1 MSDPVKDIETLLKRG
16 AHSKAVQLALKR
28 SIAKPKDVL
37 TLDLLARA
45 YVANSDRTKALY
57 TFDRLIKM
65 LPKHPKPLADK
76 AHFLQQLGDEDQA
89 NALLRK
95 ALKLAPT
102 NGSLLRMLAATD
114 GLSSSDPNV
123 IVQKTAWDTGKM
135 PPRDKVDAGFALFRA
150 LGPAGLPYLSEANAL
165 QRKAN
170 PWNIQQ
176 RRAEVS
182 AVQNVFDAEPR
193 SAIKPDT
200 SIAPLFITGMPRSGT
215 TLIEQILSSHS
226 GVTALGETGFPLR
239 AAYSALSQNNALVPL
254 DQVPS
259 VRLEQM
265 TQQLTKA
272 LRGSDPQ
279 VFYVTDKSIP
289 TYLVAGLLKK
299 MYPLGRV
306 IFVHR
311 DPRDIGWSIWRNHFS
326 DGTHGYSNDQR
337 DIARQIKFFKDMV
350 DYWNAKDPTGFINV
364 AYEDIVRNPRE
375 QIEALLENC
384 GLTVEEACF
393 HPERNTRSVATLSID
408 QVRRPISVKSIG
420 GWQKYAD
427 HLEPLIHELDLLQV
441 CSV

>member
-1 MSDPVKDIETLLKRG
+1 MDHVKEIEALLKQG
-16 AHSKAVQLALKR
+16 ASSKAVKLALKR

-45 YVANSDRTKALY
+45 YVANSDRAKALH
-57 TFDRLIKM
+57 TFDRLIKL

-95 ALKLAPT
+95 ALNLAPT

-114 GLSSSDPNV
+114 RLSSSDANV
-123 IVQKTAWDTGKM
+123 IIQKTAWDTGKM

-150 LGPAGLPYLSEANAL
+150 LGETGLPYLSEANAL

-182 AVQNVFDAEPR
+182 AVQNVFNVEPR
-193 SAIKPDT
+193 SAIKPDL

-215 TLIEQILSSHS
+215 TLIEQILSNHS

-239 AAYSALSQNNALVPL
+239 AVYSALTKDNALVPL
-254 DQVPS
+254 NQVPS
-259 VRLEQM
+259 ARLEQM
-265 TQQLTKA
+265 TQLLTKA
-272 LRGSDPQ
+272 LRGSEPER
-279 VFYVTDKSIP
+279 FYVTDKSIP

-326 DGTHGYSNDQR
+326 NGTHGYSNDQR
-337 DIARQIKFFKDMV
+337 DIARQIKVFKDMV
-350 DYWNAKDPTGFINV
+350 DYWNVKDPSGFINI

-375 QIEALLENC
+375 QIANLLKNC
-384 GLTVEEACF
+384 GLAVEEACF
-393 HPERNTRSVATLSID
+393 HPEQNTRSVSTLSID
-408 QVRRPISVKSIG
+408 QVRHPINAQSIG

-427 HLEPLIHELDLLQV
+427 HLEPLIHELDLLQLH
-441 CSV
+441 SV